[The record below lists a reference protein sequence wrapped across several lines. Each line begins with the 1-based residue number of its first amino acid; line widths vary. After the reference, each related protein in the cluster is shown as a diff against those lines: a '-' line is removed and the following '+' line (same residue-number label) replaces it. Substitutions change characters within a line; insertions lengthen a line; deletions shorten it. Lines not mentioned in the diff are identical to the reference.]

1 MRKLSQILTE
11 EKKAAAE
18 VPTIAVSES
27 DWQSL
32 ILFDGI
38 VNGESF
44 LSLPEIQKL
53 LIYFYGQPRIS
64 IVETNYPKELH
75 DWLRDAL
82 YKADVKGL
90 AMVYPVKASFEEMAI
105 PGHSEEYSG
114 PLYIQIIHPDQMEND
129 LLVLTCRWTD
139 NLFHNDSYI
148 IGLIADSDDLITI
161 VDEYLRRD

>member
-18 VPTIAVSES
+18 VPAIVVSES

-90 AMVYPVKASFEEMAI
+90 AMVYPVKASFEEMEI
-105 PGHSEEYSG
+105 PGHSEDYSG

-139 NLFHNDSYI
+139 NLLHNDSYI

-161 VDEYLRRD
+161 VDDYLRRD

>member
-27 DWQSL
+27 DWQCL

-44 LSLPEIQKL
+44 LSSPEIQKL

>member
-27 DWQSL
+27 DWQCL

>member
-1 MRKLSQILTE
+1 MRRLSEILAE
-11 EKKAAAE
+11 GKKAVVEAPAIP
-18 VPTIAVSES
+18 VPES

-32 ILFDGI
+32 VLFDN
-38 VNGESF
+38 VLDGERL

-53 LIYFYGQPRIS
+53 LIYFFGHPRIS
-64 IVETNYPKELH
+64 LVETNYPEELH
-75 DWLRDAL
+75 DFLIDVV

>member
-18 VPTIAVSES
+18 VPAIVVSES

-38 VNGESF
+38 VNGEAF

>member
-18 VPTIAVSES
+18 VPTIDVSEI
-27 DWQSL
+27 DCKCL

-44 LSLPEIQKL
+44 LSSPEIQKL

-75 DWLRDAL
+75 DWLRDCLL
-82 YKADVKGL
+82 YTS
-90 AMVYPVKASFEEMAI
+90 PS
-105 PGHSEEYSG
+105 P
-114 PLYIQIIHPDQMEND
+114 
-129 LLVLTCRWTD
+129 
-139 NLFHNDSYI
+139 
-148 IGLIADSDDLITI
+148 
-161 VDEYLRRD
+161 RD

>member
-11 EKKAAAE
+11 EKKAAEE

-27 DWQSL
+27 DWQCL

-114 PLYIQIIHPDQMEND
+114 PLYIQIIHSDQMEND
-129 LLVLTCRWTD
+129 LLVLTCRWANT
-139 NLFHNDSYI
+139 LFYNDSYI
-148 IGLIADSDDLITI
+148 IGLIADSDDLATI
-161 VDEYLRRD
+161 VDEYIRRD

>member
-27 DWQSL
+27 DWQCL

-44 LSLPEIQKL
+44 LSSPEIQKL

-64 IVETNYPKELH
+64 IVETNYPKELQ

>member
-18 VPTIAVSES
+18 VPAIVVSES

-64 IVETNYPKELH
+64 IVETNYPKELQ

-114 PLYIQIIHPDQMEND
+114 PLYIQIIHPDKMEND

>member
-18 VPTIAVSES
+18 VPAIVVSES

-53 LIYFYGQPRIS
+53 LKYF
-64 IVETNYPKELH
+64 
-75 DWLRDAL
+75 
-82 YKADVKGL
+82 
-90 AMVYPVKASFEEMAI
+90 
-105 PGHSEEYSG
+105 
-114 PLYIQIIHPDQMEND
+114 
-129 LLVLTCRWTD
+129 
-139 NLFHNDSYI
+139 
-148 IGLIADSDDLITI
+148 
-161 VDEYLRRD
+161 

>member
-1 MRKLSQILTE
+1 MRRLSEILAE
-11 EKKAAAE
+11 GKKAVVEAPAIP
-18 VPTIAVSES
+18 VPES

-32 ILFDGI
+32 VLFDN
-38 VNGESF
+38 VLDGERL

-53 LIYFYGQPRIS
+53 LIYFFGQPRIS
-64 IVETNYPKELH
+64 LVETNYPEELH
-75 DWLRDAL
+75 DFLIDVV

-129 LLVLTCRWTD
+129 LLVLTCRWANT
-139 NLFHNDSYI
+139 LFHNDSYI
-148 IGLIADSDDLITI
+148 IGLIADSDDLATI
-161 VDEYLRRD
+161 VDEYIRRD

>member
-27 DWQSL
+27 DWQCL

-38 VNGESF
+38 VNGEPF
-44 LSLPEIQKL
+44 LSSPEIQKL

-64 IVETNYPKELH
+64 IVDTNYPKELH

-82 YKADVKGL
+82 YTADVSGQ
-90 AMVYPVKASFEEMAI
+90 AMVYPVKTSFEEMTVQ
-105 PGHSEEYSG
+105 GHSAEYAG
-114 PLYIQIIHPDQMEND
+114 PLYIQIIHPDLVEND
-129 LLVLTCRWTD
+129 LLVLTCCWANT
-139 NLFHNDSYI
+139 LFHNDTYI
-148 IGLIADSDDLITI
+148 IGLIADSDDLANI
-161 VDEYLRRD
+161 VDEYIRRD

>member
-11 EKKAAAE
+11 EKEAAE
-18 VPTIAVSES
+18 VPAVAVSES

-44 LSLPEIQKL
+44 LSSPEIQKL

-82 YKADVKGL
+82 YTADVNGQ
-90 AMVYPVKASFEEMAI
+90 AMMYPVKASFEEMAVQ
-105 PGHSEEYSG
+105 GHSAEYSG
-114 PLYIQIIHPDQMEND
+114 PLDIQIIHPDLVEND
-129 LLVLTCRWTD
+129 LLVLTCRWAN
-139 NLFHNDSYI
+139 NLFHNDTFI
-148 IGLIADSDDLITI
+148 IGLVADSDDLVSI
-161 VDEYLRRD
+161 VDEYIRRD

>member
-18 VPTIAVSES
+18 VPAIVVSES

-148 IGLIADSDDLITI
+148 IGLIADFDDLITI

>member
-1 MRKLSQILTE
+1 MRRLSEILAE
-11 EKKAAAE
+11 GKKAVVEA
-18 VPTIAVSES
+18 PTIPVPES

-32 ILFDGI
+32 VLFDN
-38 VNGESF
+38 VLDGERL

-53 LIYFYGQPRIS
+53 LIYFFVQPSIS
-64 IVETNYPKELH
+64 LLYFNYLFDFH
-75 DWLRDAL
+75 DFLIDVV

>member
-11 EKKAAAE
+11 EKEAAE
-18 VPTIAVSES
+18 VPAVAVSES

-44 LSLPEIQKL
+44 LSSPEIQKL

-64 IVETNYPKELH
+64 IVETNYPNELH

-82 YKADVKGL
+82 YTADVSGQ
-90 AMVYPVKASFEEMAI
+90 AMVYPVKASFEEMAVQ
-105 PGHSEEYSG
+105 GHSAEYAG
-114 PLYIQIIHPDQMEND
+114 PLDIQIIHPDLVEND
-129 LLVLTCRWTD
+129 LLVLTCRWAN
-139 NLFHNDSYI
+139 NLFHNDTFI
-148 IGLIADSDDLITI
+148 IGLVADSDDLVSI
-161 VDEYLRRD
+161 VDEYIRRD

>member
-18 VPTIAVSES
+18 VPAIVVNES

-64 IVETNYPKELH
+64 IVETNYPTELH

>member
-18 VPTIAVSES
+18 VPAIVVSES

-114 PLYIQIIHPDQMEND
+114 PLYIQIIHPDKMEND

>member
-18 VPTIAVSES
+18 VPTIPVPES

-32 ILFDGI
+32 VLFDN
-38 VNGESF
+38 VLDGERL

-53 LIYFYGQPRIS
+53 LIYFFGQPRIS
-64 IVETNYPKELH
+64 LVETNYPEELH
-75 DWLRDAL
+75 DWLGDVL

-105 PGHSEEYSG
+105 PGHSEEYSS
-114 PLYIQIIHPDQMEND
+114 PLHIQIIHPDQMEND

>member
-1 MRKLSQILTE
+1 MLRTSRGDNVL
-11 EKKAAAE
+11 
-18 VPTIAVSES
+18 
-27 DWQSL
+27 
-32 ILFDGI
+32 DG
-38 VNGESF
+38 ERL

-64 IVETNYPKELH
+64 LVETNYPEALQS
-75 DWLRDAL
+75 WLREVL
-82 YKADVKGL
+82 YAADVNGM
-90 AMVYPVKASFEEMAI
+90 AMVCPVKASFDEMAI
-105 PGHSEEYSG
+105 SGHSEEYSG

-129 LLVLTCRWTD
+129 LLVLTCKWAD

>member
-18 VPTIAVSES
+18 VPAIVVSES
-27 DWQSL
+27 NWQSL

-114 PLYIQIIHPDQMEND
+114 PLYIQIIHSDQMEND
-129 LLVLTCRWTD
+129 LLVLTCRWANT
-139 NLFHNDSYI
+139 LFHNDSYI
-148 IGLIADSDDLITI
+148 IGLIADSDDLATI
-161 VDEYLRRD
+161 VDEYIRRD